1 MTKRAI
7 IKANL
12 RYADQYA
19 TWKWTGKEADRL
31 ELERLASG
39 IQRLERRIE
48 RLVKLGWLGYSSAK
62 AR

>member
-19 TWKWTGKEADRL
+19 TWKWTGKEVDRR
-31 ELERLASG
+31 ELERLAEV

-48 RLVKLGWLGYSSAK
+48 TLVKRGWLGYNATK
-62 AR
+62 AI